1 MTKDISNKRNLLA
14 TVKMRFSP
22 ESQRIKEGVIDR
34 IVTQT
39 MMLMPADALETPQ
52 QLQKSISQENGFH
65 IAWNDLNSA
74 FERLTTRG
82 EAVAEEEKGI
92 KRVGVHK
99 KYSYRLS
106 EQTRAKIGELES
118 LAADRLNKVVEKL
131 FCNAKEGTAVYS
143 NIFLSFLASIFTK
156 LADESVQVLVGNA
169 AAEEPFSG
177 CFSSALSAVEPD
189 LIKLDFE
196 LFKEAVASFFRD
208 RDPDYDALKWNMTQN
223 YYIRKVLGLDP
234 SGSLLT
240 SQLFS
245 GGIFYLD
252 TNVVID
258 ALGARQDHH
267 LAFKAVHKA
276 CENLGIRMRVT
287 QITLTEM
294 QRLVE
299 HNRDLLSSV
308 IEQIPKDTAKK
319 IRSGIFEIRYDETK
333 QGEGFDLDGVFKCYD
348 SPGEKLLNNFGVQVD
363 SASWLN
369 ENADCPE
376 TTKFCEIVQDKWRTQ
391 RPNEKKD
398 KAGTHDA
405 VCLRYME
412 HVRNEGNANVWFITR
427 DATLPGC
434 VPQECCYKSLA
445 ITMSALLQWI
455 APIAIS
461 ESEEGDIAT
470 VYSYLIESRVL
481 PQENILRLED
491 FLMFRAINMSCKELP
506 SEDVEQCIRY
516 IKARAPMLDLSNAND
531 RETLAYEMSKYFA
544 DPGRK
549 YKQEL
554 SRLEA
559 MLDSKNKEHEQK
571 LHGFEQ
577 SIEKMKSS
585 YEGRLDVKNN
595 EALVATAKLRLTVT
609 VALFLVLECVVSAVA
624 SIYGSG
630 ENRFQKIG
638 SAWPFIG
645 IAVPTVSLLFGS
657 FYIGKERLKRL
668 GWPFT
673 KIFR

>member
-1 MTKDISNKRNLLA
+1 MTKDIGTKRNLLA

-22 ESQRIKEGVIDR
+22 ESQRIKEEVIDR

-39 MMLMPADALETPQ
+39 MMLMAADELETVQ
-52 QLQKSISQENGFH
+52 QLQKAISQENGFH
-65 IAWNDLNSA
+65 IASNDLDSA
-74 FERLTTRG
+74 FERLTARG
-82 EAVAEEEKGI
+82 EAVAEEEKGV
-92 KRVGVHK
+92 KRFGAHK
-99 KYSYRLS
+99 KYCYRLS

-118 LAADRLNKVVEKL
+118 LAEDRLNKVVEKL

-169 AAEEPFSG
+169 AAEEPFSR

-189 LIKLDFE
+189 LRKLDLE
-196 LFKEAVASFFRD
+196 LFKEAVSSFFRD

-223 YYIRKVLGLDP
+223 YYIMEVLGLDP

-240 SQLFS
+240 GQLFS
-245 GGIFYLD
+245 GALFYLD

-276 CENLGIRMRVT
+276 CENLGINMSVT

-299 HNRDLLSSV
+299 HHRDLLSSV

-319 IRSGIFEIRYDETK
+319 IRSGIFEIRYGETE
-333 QGEGFDLDGVFKCYD
+333 QGEEFNLDRVFKYYD
-348 SPGEKLLNNFGVQVD
+348 SPAEKLLNDFGVQVD

-376 TTKFCEIVQDKWRTQ
+376 TIEFCEIVQDKWRTQ

-398 KAGTHDA
+398 KAGIHDA

-412 HVRNEGNANVWFITR
+412 HLRKEGNANVWFVTR

-434 VPQECCYKSLA
+434 VPQKCCYKSLA

-470 VYSYLIESRVL
+470 VYAYLIESRVL

-491 FLMFRAINMSCKELP
+491 FLMFRAINMSCRELP
-506 SEDVEQCIRY
+506 SEDVEQCIRC
-516 IKARAPMLDLSNAND
+516 IKAKAPMLDLSNADD
-531 RETLAYEMSKYFA
+531 RETLAYEMAKYFA

-554 SRLEA
+554 ARLEA
-559 MLDSKNKEHEQK
+559 MLENKDQELERKSRELEGNYISLSNLSKK
-571 LHGFEQ
+571 
-577 SIEKMKSS
+577 
-585 YEGRLDVKNN
+585 
-595 EALVATAKLRLTVT
+595 
-609 VALFLVLECVVSAVA
+609 
-624 SIYGSG
+624 
-630 ENRFQKIG
+630 
-638 SAWPFIG
+638 
-645 IAVPTVSLLFGS
+645 
-657 FYIGKERLKRL
+657 
-668 GWPFT
+668 
-673 KIFR
+673 